1 MGFWYSHYSW
11 LMMEETGL
19 PETRG
24 IAAMRHVLT
33 IVEQLDRAAMEL
45 TTDHPINNRLALIL
59 IDNATEIILHRQCSG
74 RLEFDKVM
82 SRLSSAM
89 QSIVQRGSSEND
101 LGSSE
106 DSDEPHLTPKQRAQA
121 GGKSL
126 DGKLKV
132 LEYLG
137 DISGTERRFIAI
149 AHEYR
154 NELYHVGLSH
164 DHIIRAI
171 AGHYFLLCCDLFVRM
186 ANGGGFFSRVYSS
199 DDEYTEV
206 ARRYF
211 PTAGPLAA
219 LSVDNDTLAEK
230 LRCAL
235 PSAIPSLAETLA
247 DSARQYI
254 SEIVDNCAF
263 LVRDNPFGYDESEIL
278 ETAQWLRDIA
288 DALER
293 EDIDGIWADPNYRD
307 NYFRVAIKLKATW
320 EQRHTK
326 IPTAR
331 WMRRANAIE
340 QESNPLVAMDLYQ
353 LLRNDMSY
361 LEDSI
366 QSAAEELDQWI
377 QHETD
382 KRRGK

>member
-1 MGFWYSHYSW
+1 
-11 LMMEETGL
+11 
-19 PETRG
+19 
-24 IAAMRHVLT
+24 MRHVLT
-33 IVEQLDRAAMEL
+33 IVEQLDRAATEL
-45 TTDHPINNRLALIL
+45 ITDHPINNRLSLIL
-59 IDNATEIILHRQCSG
+59 IDNATEVILHRQCSG

-82 SRLSSAM
+82 SRLSDAM
-89 QSIVQRGSSEND
+89 QSIVQRRPSESD
-101 LGSSE
+101 LRSSE
-106 DSDEPHLTPKQRAQA
+106 DSAKPRLTPKQRAQA

-137 DISGTERRFIAI
+137 DIGATERRFITI

-171 AGHYFLLCCDLFVRM
+171 AGRYFLLCCDLFVRM
-186 ANGGGFFSRVYSS
+186 ASGGGFFGRVYSS

-206 ARRYF
+206 AKRYF
-211 PTAGPLAA
+211 PKSGPLGA
-219 LSVDNDTLAEK
+219 LDVENETLAEK

-235 PSAIPSLAETLA
+235 PPAIPSLAETLA
-247 DSARQYI
+247 DSARQYV
-254 SEIVDNCAF
+254 SEIVDSCAF

-278 ETAQWLRDIA
+278 ETAQWLRDLA

-293 EDIDGIWADPNYRD
+293 EGIDGLWVDSNYRQE
-307 NYFRVAIKLKATW
+307 YFRVAIKMNATW
-320 EQRHTK
+320 EQRHTG

-331 WMRRANAIE
+331 WMARADAIE
-340 QESNPLVAMDLYQ
+340 HESDPFIAMDLYQ
-353 LLRNDMSY
+353 SLRNDMTY

-366 QSAAEELDQWI
+366 QRAAEDLDRWI
-377 QHETD
+377 QQEID
-382 KRRGK
+382 IRRGK